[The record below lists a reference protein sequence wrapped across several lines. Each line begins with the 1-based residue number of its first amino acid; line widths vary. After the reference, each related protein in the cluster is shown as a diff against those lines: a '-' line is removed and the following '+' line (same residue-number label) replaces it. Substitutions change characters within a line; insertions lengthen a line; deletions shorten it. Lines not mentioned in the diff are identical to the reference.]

1 VITTTP
7 RRRDWLTGL
16 TMMVVTVYTRSM
28 DQFSAIEK
36 GLIEELSRLFRDD
49 PSLQAELDHLSEDE
63 ALELGRQGARA
74 ALAPLAWSAAVADRW
89 DVRRAT
95 EFLGISRQ
103 ALYKRLHNGSALG
116 IQGRGTTWFPVW
128 QFDPR
133 QQIVRAVTGSIIK
146 AFRDADP
153 EIDPLVIGAWATKEN
168 RYLNGKSPAVWVAE
182 GGGDEAVV
190 RAARHAAQ
198 GLAA

>member
-1 VITTTP
+1 
-7 RRRDWLTGL
+7 
-16 TMMVVTVYTRSM
+16 M

-36 GLIEELSRLFRDD
+36 GLTEELWRLSRDD
-49 PSLQAELDHLSEDE
+49 PSLEAGLSRLSEEE

-74 ALAPLAWSAAVADRW
+74 VLAPLAWSAAVGDRW

-103 ALYKRLHNGSALG
+103 ALYKRLHHGSALG
-116 IQGRGTTWFPVW
+116 IPGRGTTWFPVW

-133 QQIVRAVTGSIIK
+133 QQIVRAVTRSVIK
-146 AFRDADP
+146 AFRAADP
-153 EIDPLVIGAWATKEN
+153 GTDPLVIGAWAMRDN
-168 RYLNGKSPAVWVAE
+168 RLLGGKAPAAWIAE